1 MDKRMR
7 LKNQVAIITGAG
19 AGLGKAVAL
28 RYAVEGAQVVVAEI
42 NAGTGCATAQEIHDA
57 RGEALFVRT
66 NVAEEEEVR
75 AMVEATLKE
84 YGRIDILF
92 NNAGIQMYGKDT
104 RLHELSTEVWERTLA
119 VNLRGHFLCAKYVIP
134 HMLKQER
141 GCIINLASPTGMR
154 GYQSLTA
161 YSTSKGGVAALT
173 RAMAADYSRYHIR
186 VNAIVPG
193 CMDTPMNAAR
203 LSDEKMRE
211 QRLAMIPCR
220 RLGQAED
227 VAGLAVF
234 LASDEADYCV
244 GGFYAIDGGLMAV

>member
-1 MDKRMR
+1 MR

-28 RYAVEGAQVVVAEI
+28 RYAAEGAQVVVAEI
-42 NAGTGCATAQEIHDA
+42 NADTGYATAQEIQHA
-57 RGEALFVRT
+57 GGEALFVPT
-66 NVAEEEEVR
+66 NVAEEAEVR
-75 AMVEATLKE
+75 AMVDATLE
-84 YGRIDILF
+84 RYGRVDILF

-119 VNLRGHFLCAKYVIP
+119 VNLRGHWLCAKYVIP
-134 HMLKQER
+134 PMLKQER
-141 GCIINLASPTGMR
+141 GCIINLASPTGLR
-154 GYQSLTA
+154 GYEGLTA
-161 YSTSKGGVAALT
+161 YSTSKGGITALT

-203 LSDEKMRE
+203 LSDETMR
-211 QRLAMIPCR
+211 QRRIAMTPYG
-220 RLGQAED
+220 RLGTGED
-227 VAGLAVF
+227 LAGLAVF

-244 GGFYAIDGGLMAV
+244 GGFYAIDGGLMAI

>member
-1 MDKRMR
+1 MR

-28 RYAVEGAQVVVAEI
+28 RYAAEGAQVVVAEI
-42 NAGTGCATAQEIHDA
+42 DADSGHATAQEIQDA
-57 RGEALFVRT
+57 RGEALFVPT
-66 NVAEEEEVR
+66 NVAEEAEVR
-75 AMVEATLKE
+75 TMVEATLQR
-84 YGRIDILF
+84 YGRVDILF

-119 VNLRGHFLCAKYVIP
+119 VNLRGHWLCAKYVIP
-134 HMLKQER
+134 PMLKQGR
-141 GCIINLASPTGMR
+141 GCIINLASPTGLR
-154 GYQSLTA
+154 GYEGLTA
-161 YSTSKGGVAALT
+161 YSTSKGGITALT

-203 LSDEKMRE
+203 LADETMR
-211 QRLAMIPCR
+211 QRRIAMTPYG
-220 RLGQAED
+220 RLGTGED
-227 VAGLAVF
+227 LAGLAVF

-244 GGFYAIDGGLMAV
+244 GGFYAVDGGLMAI

>member
-1 MDKRMR
+1 MR

-19 AGLGKAVAL
+19 VGLGKAVAL
-28 RYAVEGAQVVVAEI
+28 RYAAEGAQVVVAEI
-42 NAGTGCATAQEIHDA
+42 NADTGSATVQEIHDM
-57 RGEALFVRT
+57 RGEARFVPT
-66 NVAEEEEVR
+66 NVAEEAEVR
-75 AMVEATLKE
+75 GMVEATLE
-84 YGRIDILF
+84 RYGRIDILF

-161 YSTSKGGVAALT
+161 YSTSKGGIAALT
-173 RAMAADYSRYHIR
+173 LAMAADYSRYHIR

-203 LSDEKMRE
+203 LSDEKMRQ
-211 QRLAMIPCR
+211 QRLAMIPFQ
-220 RLGQAED
+220 RLGRAED

-234 LASDEADYCV
+234 LASDEAEYCV

>member
-1 MDKRMR
+1 MR

-28 RYAVEGAQVVVAEI
+28 VYAAEGAQIVVAEI
-42 NAGTGCATAQEIHDA
+42 NAGSGRATVQEILDA
-57 RGEALFVRT
+57 AGQAVFVPT
-66 NVAEEEEVR
+66 NVADEANVK
-75 AMVEATLKE
+75 AMVEATLKH
-84 YGRIDILF
+84 YGRVDILF

-104 RLHELSTEVWERTLA
+104 CLHELSIDVWEHTLA

-134 HMLKQER
+134 QMLKQKR

-154 GYQSLTA
+154 GYKSLTA

-203 LSDEKMRE
+203 LSDEKMRQ
-211 QRLAMIPCR
+211 QRIAMVPYG
-220 RLGQAED
+220 RLGQGED

-234 LASDEADYCV
+234 LASDEAEYCV
-244 GGFYAIDGGLMAV
+244 GGFYATDGGLMAV